1 MLGKLKR
8 PHLYDLTV
16 EPERKNDSTVLPIIY
31 IIRVWLMNSKTFLPL
46 LYFIL

>member
-8 PHLYDLTV
+8 PHLYDLTG

-31 IIRVWLMNSKTFLPL
+31 MIHLWIMNSKQFLPL
-46 LYFIL
+46 